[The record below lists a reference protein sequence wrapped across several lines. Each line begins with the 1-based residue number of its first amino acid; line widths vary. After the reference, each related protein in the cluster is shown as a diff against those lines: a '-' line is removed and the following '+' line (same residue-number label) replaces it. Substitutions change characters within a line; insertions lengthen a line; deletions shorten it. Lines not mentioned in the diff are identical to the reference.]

1 MLQSNLS
8 TSAGIVPDQGSR
20 ILSSVEIAKQ
30 PDEEFGQSFNGRLKL
45 QQERVR
51 TGTGA
56 LAHSLVGDVEGVWS

>member
-8 TSAGIVPDQGSR
+8 TLEGIVPDQGSR

-56 LAHSLVGDVEGVWS
+56 LAHSLVGDVAGVWS